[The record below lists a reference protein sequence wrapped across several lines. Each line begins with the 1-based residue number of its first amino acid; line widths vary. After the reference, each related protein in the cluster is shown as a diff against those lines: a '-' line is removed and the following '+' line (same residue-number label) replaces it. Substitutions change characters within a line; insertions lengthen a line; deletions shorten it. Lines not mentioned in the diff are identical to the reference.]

1 MIYSQFRQ
9 FSPGGD
15 GSTSSSLV
23 DNNIKDMQNFSF
35 KEQTRLASSFT
46 YTQQQG
52 STQCT
57 RGLGRMARA
66 AAAAMMAAAE
76 ALKHAV
82 APNECPFFLLFVHPY
97 KVDGTAM
104 MLLDES

>member
-1 MIYSQFRQ
+1 MYTR
-9 FSPGGD
+9 PWPHGKGG
-15 GSTSSSLV
+15 G
-23 DNNIKDMQNFSF
+23 
-35 KEQTRLASSFT
+35 
-46 YTQQQG
+46 G
-52 STQCT
+52 
-57 RGLGRMARA
+57 GG
-66 AAAAMMAAAE
+66 AAAAMMAAAD

>member
-1 MIYSQFRQ
+1 MYTR
-9 FSPGGD
+9 PWPHGKGG
-15 GSTSSSLV
+15 
-23 DNNIKDMQNFSF
+23 
-35 KEQTRLASSFT
+35 
-46 YTQQQG
+46 
-52 STQCT
+52 
-57 RGLGRMARA
+57 

>member
-1 MIYSQFRQ
+1 
-9 FSPGGD
+9 
-15 GSTSSSLV
+15 
-23 DNNIKDMQNFSF
+23 
-35 KEQTRLASSFT
+35 
-46 YTQQQG
+46 
-52 STQCT
+52 
-57 RGLGRMARA
+57 MARA

>member
-1 MIYSQFRQ
+1 M
-9 FSPGGD
+9 
-15 GSTSSSLV
+15 
-23 DNNIKDMQNFSF
+23 
-35 KEQTRLASSFT
+35 
-46 YTQQQG
+46 YTQPWPHGKGG
-52 STQCT
+52 S
-57 RGLGRMARA
+57 